1 MTIKP
6 VTGRAFKPF
15 GRVIK
20 GYYLRSLIEEMEKT
34 ECPSDKVVYEPS
46 VRSLETLKIN
56 RQFSEEA
63 YGGMPIQI
71 GYCNGTNTKLNC
83 VEYHRDS
90 EINIGAQDFILLVAR
105 QQDITADFTL
115 NTDKVEAFLAPAGAV
130 VEVYATT
137 LHYAPCDAAKGAG
150 FRVAVV
156 LPKDTNTD
164 APVLSDPQ
172 GEDRLLR
179 ARNKWLIAH
188 PDAAEA
194 QDGAHIGLI
203 GENIDIALD

>member
-71 GYCNGTNTKLNC
+71 GYCNGRNHLLNA

-90 EINIGAQDFILLVAR
+90 ELNLACTDMILLVGKR
-105 QQDITADFTL
+105 QDIGRDYTYDTG
-115 NTDKVEAFLAPAGAV
+115 KMQAFLVKKGTL
-130 VEVYATT
+130 VEIYSTT
-137 LHYAPCDAAKGAG
+137 LHYAPISASENES
-150 FRVAVV
+150 FRCVVV
-156 LPKDTNTD
+156 LPRGTNEPLPACRGKAHTK
-164 APVLSDPQ
+164 
-172 GEDRLLR
+172 EDQLLTHV
-179 ARNKWLIAH
+179 NKWLIAH
-188 PDAAEA
+188 PESGLDK
-194 QDGAHIGLI
+194 DGAFVGLK
-203 GENIDIALD
+203 GENIRL

>member
-56 RQFSEEA
+56 RQLSEEA

-71 GYCNGTNTKLNC
+71 GYCNGRNHLLNA

-90 EINIGAQDFILLVAR
+90 ELNLACTDMILLVGKR
-105 QQDITADFTL
+105 QDIGRDYTYDTG
-115 NTDKVEAFLAPAGAV
+115 KMQAFLVKKGTL
-130 VEVYATT
+130 VEIYSTT
-137 LHYAPCDAAKGAG
+137 LHYAPISAG
-150 FRVAVV
+150 EHENFRCVVV
-156 LPKDTNTD
+156 LPRGTNEPLPACRGKAHTK
-164 APVLSDPQ
+164 
-172 GEDRLLR
+172 EDQLLTHV
-179 ARNKWLIAH
+179 NKWLIAH
-188 PDAAEA
+188 PESGLDK
-194 QDGAHIGLI
+194 DGAFVGLK
-203 GENIDIALD
+203 GENIRL

>member
-34 ECPSDKVVYEPS
+34 ECPSDRVVYEPS

-71 GYCNGTNTKLNC
+71 GYCNGRNHLLNA

-90 EINIGAQDFILLVAR
+90 ELNLACTDMILLVGKR
-105 QQDITADFTL
+105 QDIGRDYTYDTG
-115 NTDKVEAFLAPAGAV
+115 KMQAFLVKKGTL
-130 VEVYATT
+130 VEIYSTT
-137 LHYAPCDAAKGAG
+137 LHYAPISAG
-150 FRVAVV
+150 EHENFRCVVV
-156 LPKDTNTD
+156 LPRGTNEPLPACRGKAHTK
-164 APVLSDPQ
+164 
-172 GEDRLLR
+172 EDQLLTHV
-179 ARNKWLIAH
+179 NKWLIAH
-188 PDAAEA
+188 PESCLDK
-194 QDGAHIGLI
+194 DGAFVGLK
-203 GENIDIALD
+203 GENIRL

>member
-20 GYYLRSLIEEMEKT
+20 VYYLRSLIEEMEKT

-71 GYCNGTNTKLNC
+71 GYCNGRNHLLNA

-90 EINIGAQDFILLVAR
+90 ELNLACTDMILLVGKR
-105 QQDITADFTL
+105 QDIGRDYTYDTG
-115 NTDKVEAFLAPAGAV
+115 KMQAFLVKKGTL
-130 VEVYATT
+130 VEIYSTT
-137 LHYAPCDAAKGAG
+137 LHYAPISAG
-150 FRVAVV
+150 EHENFRCVVV
-156 LPKDTNTD
+156 LPRGTNEPLPACRGKAHTK
-164 APVLSDPQ
+164 
-172 GEDRLLR
+172 EDQLLTHV
-179 ARNKWLIAH
+179 NKWLIAH
-188 PDAAEA
+188 PESGLDK
-194 QDGAHIGLI
+194 DGAFVGLK
-203 GENIDIALD
+203 GENIRL

>member
-34 ECPSDKVVYEPS
+34 ECPGDRVVYEPS

-71 GYCNGTNTKLNC
+71 GYCNGRNHLLNA

-90 EINIGAQDFILLVAR
+90 ELNLACTDMILLVGKR
-105 QQDITADFTL
+105 QDIGRDYTYDTG
-115 NTDKVEAFLAPAGAV
+115 KMQAFLVKKGTL
-130 VEVYATT
+130 VEIYSTT
-137 LHYAPCDAAKGAG
+137 LHYAPISAG
-150 FRVAVV
+150 EHENFRCVVV
-156 LPKDTNTD
+156 LPRGTNEPLPACRGKAHTK
-164 APVLSDPQ
+164 
-172 GEDRLLR
+172 EDQLLTHV
-179 ARNKWLIAH
+179 NKWLIAH
-188 PDAAEA
+188 PKSGLDK
-194 QDGAHIGLI
+194 DGAFVGLK
-203 GENIDIALD
+203 GENIRL

>member
-71 GYCNGTNTKLNC
+71 GYCNGRNHLLNA

-90 EINIGAQDFILLVAR
+90 ELNLACTDLILLVGKR
-105 QQDITADFTL
+105 QDIGRDYTYDTG
-115 NTDKVEAFLAPAGAV
+115 KMQAFLVKKGTL
-130 VEVYATT
+130 VEIYSTT
-137 LHYAPCDAAKGAG
+137 LHYAPISAG
-150 FRVAVV
+150 EHENFRCVVV
-156 LPKDTNTD
+156 LPKGTNEPLPACRGKAHTK
-164 APVLSDPQ
+164 
-172 GEDRLLR
+172 EDQLLTHV
-179 ARNKWLIAH
+179 NKWLIAH
-188 PDAAEA
+188 PESGLDKG
-194 QDGAHIGLI
+194 GAFVGLK
-203 GENIDIALD
+203 GENIRL

>member
-34 ECPSDKVVYEPS
+34 ECPSDRVVYEPS

-71 GYCNGTNTKLNC
+71 GYCNGRNHLLNA

-90 EINIGAQDFILLVAR
+90 ELNLACTDMILLVGKR
-105 QQDITADFTL
+105 QDIGRDYTYDTG
-115 NTDKVEAFLAPAGAV
+115 KMQAFLVKKGTL
-130 VEVYATT
+130 VEIYSTT
-137 LHYAPCDAAKGAG
+137 LHYAPISAG
-150 FRVAVV
+150 EHENFRCVVV
-156 LPKDTNTD
+156 LPRGTNEPLPACRGKAHTKEN
-164 APVLSDPQ
+164 Q
-172 GEDRLLR
+172 LLTHV
-179 ARNKWLIAH
+179 NKWLIAH
-188 PDAAEA
+188 PESGLDK
-194 QDGAHIGLI
+194 DGAFVGLK
-203 GENIDIALD
+203 GENIRL

>member
-34 ECPSDKVVYEPS
+34 ECPSDRVVYEPS

-71 GYCNGTNTKLNC
+71 GYCNGRNHLLNA

-90 EINIGAQDFILLVAR
+90 ELNLACTDMILLVGKR
-105 QQDITADFTL
+105 QDIGRDYTYDTG
-115 NTDKVEAFLAPAGAV
+115 KMQAFLVKKGTL
-130 VEVYATT
+130 VEIYSTT
-137 LHYAPCDAAKGAG
+137 LHYAPISAG
-150 FRVAVV
+150 EHENFRCVVV
-156 LPKDTNTD
+156 LPRGTNEPLPACRGKAHTK
-164 APVLSDPQ
+164 
-172 GEDRLLR
+172 EDQLLTHV
-179 ARNKWLIAH
+179 NKWLIAH
-188 PDAAEA
+188 PESGLDK
-194 QDGAHIGLI
+194 DGAFVGLK
-203 GENIDIALD
+203 GENIRL

>member
-56 RQFSEEA
+56 RQLSEEA

-71 GYCNGTNTKLNC
+71 GYCNGRNHLLNA

-90 EINIGAQDFILLVAR
+90 ELNLACTDLILLVGKR
-105 QQDITADFTL
+105 QDIGRDYTYDTG
-115 NTDKVEAFLAPAGAV
+115 KMQAFLVKKGTL
-130 VEVYATT
+130 VEIYSTT
-137 LHYAPCDAAKGAG
+137 LHYAPISAG
-150 FRVAVV
+150 ENENFRCVVV
-156 LPKDTNTD
+156 LPKGTNEPLPACRGKAHTK
-164 APVLSDPQ
+164 
-172 GEDRLLR
+172 EDQLLTHV
-179 ARNKWLIAH
+179 NKWLIAH
-188 PDAAEA
+188 PESGLDK
-194 QDGAHIGLI
+194 DGAFVGLK
-203 GENIDIALD
+203 GENIRL

>member
-20 GYYLRSLIEEMEKT
+20 GYYLRSLEEMEKT

-71 GYCNGTNTKLNC
+71 GYCNGRNHLLNA

-90 EINIGAQDFILLVAR
+90 ELNLACTDMILLVGKR
-105 QQDITADFTL
+105 QDIGRDYTYDTG
-115 NTDKVEAFLAPAGAV
+115 KMQAFLVKKGTL
-130 VEVYATT
+130 VEIYSTT
-137 LHYAPCDAAKGAG
+137 LHYAPISAG
-150 FRVAVV
+150 EHENFRCVVV
-156 LPKDTNTD
+156 LPRGTNEPLPACRGKAHTK
-164 APVLSDPQ
+164 
-172 GEDRLLR
+172 EDQLLTHV
-179 ARNKWLIAH
+179 NKWLIAH
-188 PDAAEA
+188 PESGLDK
-194 QDGAHIGLI
+194 DGAFVGLK
-203 GENIDIALD
+203 GENIRL

>member
-34 ECPSDKVVYEPS
+34 ECPSDRVVYEPS

-63 YGGMPIQI
+63 YGGIPIQI
-71 GYCNGTNTKLNC
+71 GYCNGRNHLLNA

-90 EINIGAQDFILLVAR
+90 ELNLACTDMILLVGKR
-105 QQDITADFTL
+105 QDIGRDYTYDTG
-115 NTDKVEAFLAPAGAV
+115 KMQAFLVKKGTL
-130 VEVYATT
+130 VEIYSTT
-137 LHYAPCDAAKGAG
+137 LHYAPISAG
-150 FRVAVV
+150 EHENFRCVVV
-156 LPKDTNTD
+156 LPRGTNEPLPACRGKAHTK
-164 APVLSDPQ
+164 
-172 GEDRLLR
+172 EDQLLTHV
-179 ARNKWLIAH
+179 NKWLIAH
-188 PDAAEA
+188 PESGLDK
-194 QDGAHIGLI
+194 DGAFVGLK
-203 GENIDIALD
+203 GENIRL

>member
-34 ECPSDKVVYEPS
+34 ECLSDRVVYEPS

-71 GYCNGTNTKLNC
+71 GYCNGRNHLLNA
-83 VEYHRDS
+83 VESHRDS
-90 EINIGAQDFILLVAR
+90 ELNLACTDLILLVGKR
-105 QQDITADFTL
+105 QDIGRDYTYDTG
-115 NTDKVEAFLAPAGAV
+115 KMQAFLVKKGTL
-130 VEVYATT
+130 VEIYSTT
-137 LHYAPCDAAKGAG
+137 LHYAPISAG
-150 FRVAVV
+150 EHENFRCVVV
-156 LPKDTNTD
+156 LPRGTNEPLPACRGKAHTK
-164 APVLSDPQ
+164 
-172 GEDRLLR
+172 EDQLLTHV
-179 ARNKWLIAH
+179 NKWLIAH
-188 PDAAEA
+188 PESGLDK
-194 QDGAHIGLI
+194 DGAFVGLK
-203 GENIDIALD
+203 GENIRL

>member
-6 VTGRAFKPF
+6 VTGRAFKPY

-71 GYCNGTNTKLNC
+71 GYCNGRNHLLNA

-90 EINIGAQDFILLVAR
+90 ELNLACTDMILLVGKR
-105 QQDITADFTL
+105 QDIGRDYTYDTG
-115 NTDKVEAFLAPAGAV
+115 KMQAFLVKKGTL
-130 VEVYATT
+130 VEIYSTT
-137 LHYAPCDAAKGAG
+137 LHYAPISAG
-150 FRVAVV
+150 EHENFRCVVV
-156 LPKDTNTD
+156 LPRGTNEPLPACRGKAHTK
-164 APVLSDPQ
+164 
-172 GEDRLLR
+172 EDQLLTHV
-179 ARNKWLIAH
+179 NKWLIAH
-188 PDAAEA
+188 PESGLDK
-194 QDGAHIGLI
+194 DGAFVGLK
-203 GENIDIALD
+203 GENIRL

>member
-15 GRVIK
+15 GKVIK

-34 ECPSDKVVYEPS
+34 ECPSDRVVYEPS

-71 GYCNGTNTKLNC
+71 GYCNGRNHLLNA

-90 EINIGAQDFILLVAR
+90 ELNLACTDMILLVGKR
-105 QQDITADFTL
+105 QDIGRDYTYDTG
-115 NTDKVEAFLAPAGAV
+115 KMQAFLVKKGTL
-130 VEVYATT
+130 VEIYSTT
-137 LHYAPCDAAKGAG
+137 LHYAPISAG
-150 FRVAVV
+150 EHENFRCVVV
-156 LPKDTNTD
+156 LPRGTNEPLPACRGKAHTK
-164 APVLSDPQ
+164 
-172 GEDRLLR
+172 EDQLLTHV
-179 ARNKWLIAH
+179 NKWLIAH
-188 PDAAEA
+188 PESGLDK
-194 QDGAHIGLI
+194 DGAFVGLK
-203 GENIDIALD
+203 GENIRL

>member
-34 ECPSDKVVYEPS
+34 ECPSDRVVYEPS

-63 YGGMPIQI
+63 YGGMPVQI
-71 GYCNGTNTKLNC
+71 GYCNGRNHLLNA

-90 EINIGAQDFILLVAR
+90 ELNLACTDMILLVGKR
-105 QQDITADFTL
+105 QDIGRDYTYDTG
-115 NTDKVEAFLAPAGAV
+115 KMQAFLVKKGTL
-130 VEVYATT
+130 VEIYSTT
-137 LHYAPCDAAKGAG
+137 LHYAPISAG
-150 FRVAVV
+150 EHENFRCVVV
-156 LPKDTNTD
+156 LPRGTNEPLPACRGKAHTK
-164 APVLSDPQ
+164 
-172 GEDRLLR
+172 EDQLLTHV
-179 ARNKWLIAH
+179 NKWLIAH
-188 PDAAEA
+188 PESGLDK
-194 QDGAHIGLI
+194 DGAFVGLK
-203 GENIDIALD
+203 GENIRL

>member
-34 ECPSDKVVYEPS
+34 ECPSDRVVYEPS

-71 GYCNGTNTKLNC
+71 GYCNGRNHLLNA

-90 EINIGAQDFILLVAR
+90 ELNLACTDMILLVGKR
-105 QQDITADFTL
+105 QDIGRDYTYDTG
-115 NTDKVEAFLAPAGAV
+115 KMQAFLVKKGTL
-130 VEVYATT
+130 VEIYSTT
-137 LHYAPCDAAKGAG
+137 LHYAPISAG
-150 FRVAVV
+150 EHENFRCVVV
-156 LPKDTNTD
+156 LPGGTNEPLPACRGKAHTK
-164 APVLSDPQ
+164 
-172 GEDRLLR
+172 EDQLLTHV
-179 ARNKWLIAH
+179 NKWLIAH
-188 PDAAEA
+188 PESGLDKG
-194 QDGAHIGLI
+194 GAFVGLK
-203 GENIDIALD
+203 GENIRL

>member
-34 ECPSDKVVYEPS
+34 ECPSDRVVYEPS

-71 GYCNGTNTKLNC
+71 GYCNGRNHLLNA

-90 EINIGAQDFILLVAR
+90 ELNLACTDMILLVGKR
-105 QQDITADFTL
+105 QDIGRDYTYDTG
-115 NTDKVEAFLAPAGAV
+115 KMQAFLVKNGTL
-130 VEVYATT
+130 VEIYSTT
-137 LHYAPCDAAKGAG
+137 LHYAPISAG
-150 FRVAVV
+150 EHENFRCVVV
-156 LPKDTNTD
+156 LPRGTNEPLPACRGKAHTK
-164 APVLSDPQ
+164 
-172 GEDRLLR
+172 EDQLLTHV
-179 ARNKWLIAH
+179 NKWLIAH
-188 PDAAEA
+188 PESGLDK
-194 QDGAHIGLI
+194 DGAFVGLK
-203 GENIDIALD
+203 GENIRL

>member
-34 ECPSDKVVYEPS
+34 ECPSDRVVYEPS

-71 GYCNGTNTKLNC
+71 GYCNGRNHLLNA

-90 EINIGAQDFILLVAR
+90 ELNLACTDMILLVGKR
-105 QQDITADFTL
+105 QDIGRDCTYDTG
-115 NTDKVEAFLAPAGAV
+115 KMQAFLVKKGTL
-130 VEVYATT
+130 VEIYSTT
-137 LHYAPCDAAKGAG
+137 LHYAPISAG
-150 FRVAVV
+150 EHENFRCVVV
-156 LPKDTNTD
+156 LPRGTNEPLPACRGKAHTK
-164 APVLSDPQ
+164 
-172 GEDRLLR
+172 EDQLLTHV
-179 ARNKWLIAH
+179 NKWLIAH
-188 PDAAEA
+188 PESGLDKG
-194 QDGAHIGLI
+194 GAFVGLK
-203 GENIDIALD
+203 GENIRL